1 MLLFWILA
9 TLMTAVALAFVL
21 VPMLRRPRNAARPSA
36 REANLEVL
44 RGQRREI
51 EADVASGVLPAD
63 AREEALAELVDRAA
77 TDLAPEG
84 KPDAVRSERPWLAA
98 ALAALVVPLV
108 SFGIYLAVGMPG
120 ASDPKNVARQESA
133 HNVDDP
139 NVIAMV
145 ESLAA
150 KMRERPDDVQG
161 WSLLARSMGALG
173 RYREAADAYA
183 HLARLVPNDP
193 QVLADYADA
202 LGMAQ
207 GRSLA
212 GKPYEL
218 VKAALTIDPKHHK
231 SLALAGTAAMD
242 AGDYGSAVRY
252 WETLAADLPPGSQD
266 ESQVRAIVDEVRT
279 RASAAGKPLAA
290 SPQVARAATPSSS
303 PAPAKTLAGSVSIAP
318 EVASKI
324 TGSETLFIFA
334 QAEGGARIPLAVI
347 RTSVRDLPMKFALDD
362 TMAMSPEAKLSSAA
376 AVRVEARIT
385 RSGTPQAQPGD
396 LFGRSDVVKPGARD
410 VKIVVNQ
417 VVP

>member
-1 MLLFWILA
+1 
-9 TLMTAVALAFVL
+9 
-21 VPMLRRPRNAARPSA
+21 
-36 REANLEVL
+36 
-44 RGQRREI
+44 
-51 EADVASGVLPAD
+51 
-63 AREEALAELVDRAA
+63 
-77 TDLAPEG
+77 
-84 KPDAVRSERPWLAA
+84 
-98 ALAALVVPLV
+98 V

-139 NVIAMV
+139 NVTAMV

-150 KMRERPDDVQG
+150 KMRERPDDAQG
-161 WSLLARSMGALG
+161 WRLLARSMGALG

-242 AGDYGSAVRY
+242 AGDYASAVRY
-252 WETLAADLPPGSQD
+252 WESLAADLPPGSQD

-290 SPQVARAATPSSS
+290 PPPVARAGTPSPS
-303 PAPAKTLAGSVSIAP
+303 PAKTLAGSVSIAP

-334 QAEGGARIPLAVI
+334 RAEGGARIPLAVI

-362 TMAMSPEAKLSSAA
+362 TMAMSPEAKISSAA